1 MKKMKPFGGK
11 TRRYSEGGS
20 TEEPDETGTYTSG
33 VRMGRNANIG
43 DDTRARAMA
52 MLDRNEAKSTL
63 KSLADERPAPK
74 AAPKAAAKPAA
85 AKPATDMERR
95 GAGAET
101 KGGNDEPSARA
112 EARKAGIP
120 MDDEPASPSTS
131 TRGSRFLEGLKDN
144 AGKALAA
151 TGAAAGVGAA
161 YKIGKTLAARQ
172 GAKQADSIM
181 AAATKRAAENR
192 ERKQGLSEMRERAQ
206 EAAKSRERAPLV
218 RRAPKDMDEAR
229 MADEGGP
236 NFRKGG
242 SVRGCGVAR
251 RGLTKGTMR

>member
-11 TRRYSEGGS
+11 ARRFSEGGAAD
-20 TEEPDETGTYTSG
+20 EPDETGTYTSG

-74 AAPKAAAKPAA
+74 AAPKSAAAKPAA
-85 AKPATDMERR
+85 AKPAAAVKPAASTSSTDMERR

-101 KGGNDEPSARA
+101 KGGNDEPMSRA
-112 EARKAGIP
+112 
-120 MDDEPASPSTS
+120 
-131 TRGSRFLEGLKDN
+131 
-144 AGKALAA
+144 
-151 TGAAAGVGAA
+151 
-161 YKIGKTLAARQ
+161 
-172 GAKQADSIM
+172 
-181 AAATKRAAENR
+181 
-192 ERKQGLSEMRERAQ
+192 
-206 EAAKSRERAPLV
+206 
-218 RRAPKDMDEAR
+218 EAR

-242 SVRGCGVAR
+242 AVRGCGMAR